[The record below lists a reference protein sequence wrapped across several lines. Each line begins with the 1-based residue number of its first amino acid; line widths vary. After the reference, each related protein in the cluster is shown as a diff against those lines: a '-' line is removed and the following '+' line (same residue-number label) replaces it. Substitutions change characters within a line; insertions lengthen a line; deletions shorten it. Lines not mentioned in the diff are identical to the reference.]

1 MAVGSSCLRSVWSR
15 SLRVAARAA
24 NYKQRERFGH
34 RIKMG
39 GGGVFKTELFSIRRC
54 CPMQRLIMTATS
66 FEWDPLHPIF
76 LVLVSRACRSQRQ
89 DHSHDCQCLRSGT
102 HRLAGSFNFAM
113 TPMTRKLTLA
123 FVVFPLAPLNHHST
137 FKQLPYPFQFGSFC
151 LFSRQALRKET
162 STQSPEAD
170 LTDHQGIRFGG
181 SAA

>member
-1 MAVGSSCLRSVWSR
+1 
-15 SLRVAARAA
+15 
-24 NYKQRERFGH
+24 
-34 RIKMG
+34 
-39 GGGVFKTELFSIRRC
+39 
-54 CPMQRLIMTATS
+54 MTATS

-76 LVLVSRACRSQRQ
+76 LVLASRACRSQRQ

-170 LTDHQGIRFGG
+170 LTDHQGFDLAARLLEGLACDG
-181 SAA
+181 SAFMLVIIIIFLRHVLPEVKNALSAERDNPRKHLTQTQTRRRQEVRHKFLK